1 MKCRRSTIGLALLLG
16 AALVATGCR
25 AVPIGFVFAVVGDA
39 VTGSQANRLEEML
52 ADHPVSEA
60 DRAFE
65 KNEKLAT
72 WSDLL
77 SMDRFLRYRA
87 PGLGAVENFY
97 AVRVSPDDVILD
109 VSYWIEASDGIEDL
123 LKLAVMNPKVLDKR
137 IGQAESDARLEQP
150 LFVFDDG
157 AREGRLNVYDV
168 SNFTHLRPRFFIL
181 DVDDQGV
188 CTRARYYGVVGG
200 EKLRHRES
208 DPTSTDAD
216 VVTLN
221 RDERVLF
228 VRLH

>member
-1 MKCRRSTIGLALLLG
+1 MKCRRSTIGLVLLLG
-16 AALVATGCR
+16 AALAATGCR
-25 AVPIGFVFAVVGDA
+25 AVPIGFVFAVVGDT
-39 VTGSQANRLEEML
+39 VTGRQANRFEEML
-52 ADHPVSEA
+52 ADQPASEA
-60 DRAFE
+60 DRVFE

-77 SMDRFLRYRA
+77 STDRFLRYRA
-87 PGLGAVENFY
+87 PGLGPVENFY

-109 VSYWIEASDGIEDL
+109 VSFWIEASDGIEDL

-137 IGQAESDARLEQP
+137 ISQAESDAGLEEP
-150 LFVFDDG
+150 LFVFDYG

-188 CTRARYYGVVGG
+188 CTRARYYGIAGG
-200 EKLRHRES
+200 RELRQRKT
-208 DPTSTDAD
+208 DPASTNAD

-221 RDERVLF
+221 RDE
-228 VRLH
+228 